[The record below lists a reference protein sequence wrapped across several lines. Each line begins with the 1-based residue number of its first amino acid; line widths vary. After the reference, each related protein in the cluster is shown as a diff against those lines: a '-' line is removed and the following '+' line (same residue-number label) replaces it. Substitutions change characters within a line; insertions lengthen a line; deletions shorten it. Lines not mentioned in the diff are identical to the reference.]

1 MSPWLSTFLWV
12 MFWAVA
18 AQVAACAL
26 VVAVGPRKL
35 DRVVA
40 NDLTLVLVAVDLAI
54 FSALNGATFYMDTAL
69 LIAIISY
76 LVTVVLSRQ
85 IESGEVLR

>member
-1 MSPWLSTFLWV
+1 MSPWLATFLWV
-12 MFWAVA
+12 MFWAVGA
-18 AQVAACAL
+18 LSSACAL

-40 NDLTLVLVAVDLAI
+40 TDLTLVLVAVDLAI
-54 FSALNGATFYMDTAL
+54 FSALNRATFYLDTAL

-85 IESGEVLR
+85 IESGEVFR